1 MRLKKES
8 WTLETEFQVLSRKKS
23 LNSEVI
29 DACSENVDPLEDTS
43 LWLNYMPL
51 TCFKVVTSSNK
62 VVGN

>member
-29 DACSENVDPLEDTS
+29 DACSENVDPLEDTYC
-43 LWLNYMPL
+43 L
-51 TCFKVVTSSNK
+51 C
-62 VVGN
+62 G

>member
-1 MRLKKES
+1 
-8 WTLETEFQVLSRKKS
+8 LETEFQVLSRKKS